1 MKAGEVRLT
10 DFLSKTDTQF
20 VIPIYQRNY
29 DWKTSHCKQ
38 LMNDILDAGKYE
50 RMHFIGSIVYTHDG
64 DVYTSSIKELIII
77 DGQQRLT
84 TITILCIALYHFI
97 KERNPNDVKAHKI
110 FKQYIVNE
118 FAEESKR
125 LKLKVS
131 ENNDADLKD
140 LINECDNEN
149 ASFSNIITNYRF
161 FKNLIS
167 EENVDIILRGINM
180 IMFVEVSLDRKQ
192 DNPQRIFES
201 MNSTGVDLS
210 QADLIRNYILMN
222 LSAAQQNFIYS
233 KYWEYI
239 EKDTRVGAENKMS
252 DFIRDFLTVKTKNIT
267 NETDVYKAFKIK
279 YPHHDIVQLES
290 VLTEIKQLAKPY
302 SLLLTPDKEKNK
314 KIQREI
320 KNINLLKIRT
330 SYPFLMQVYD
340 DYLTQKIDEDCFY
353 RILRFIQTFAIRRF
367 ILDLPTNSF
376 NKIFMVLYDK
386 IDDTDYEKSIYRH
399 ILSLGGKQRM
409 PNDDEIKE
417 TLKDKDIYS
426 SKGKNREYLLSQL
439 ENWQNKEYVEV
450 IDNDK
455 ITIEHIFPQNP
466 SEDWKVKLTKEEY
479 KEFTSIYLHTL
490 GNLTLSGNNGALG
503 NRSFHEKKNMNSEG
517 KEQGYIYS
525 RLWINSY
532 LKSIE
537 KWNAE
542 TYKERTKLLTDRFL
556 EVWKLPEIHVK
567 KDSFAGEIN
576 IFDAEEPTGKS
587 LEYARFFGR
596 IIRKDESKLDYTT
609 LFVYVVRKIYEIVPL
624 ELLEYFG
631 EELSIKKE
639 SNNMIRPRSISDV
652 YYIETNYGSKE
663 IFRRIRLI
671 LSKFELEDELY
682 VSFKGGN

>member
-149 ASFSNIITNYRF
+149 ASFSNILTNYRF

-233 KYWEYI
+233 C
-239 EKDTRVGAENKMS
+239 N
-252 DFIRDFLTVKTKNIT
+252 
-267 NETDVYKAFKIK
+267 
-279 YPHHDIVQLES
+279 Q
-290 VLTEIKQLAKPY
+290 
-302 SLLLTPDKEKNK
+302 
-314 KIQREI
+314 
-320 KNINLLKIRT
+320 
-330 SYPFLMQVYD
+330 
-340 DYLTQKIDEDCFY
+340 
-353 RILRFIQTFAIRRF
+353 
-367 ILDLPTNSF
+367 
-376 NKIFMVLYDK
+376 
-386 IDDTDYEKSIYRH
+386 
-399 ILSLGGKQRM
+399 
-409 PNDDEIKE
+409 
-417 TLKDKDIYS
+417 
-426 SKGKNREYLLSQL
+426 
-439 ENWQNKEYVEV
+439 
-450 IDNDK
+450 
-455 ITIEHIFPQNP
+455 
-466 SEDWKVKLTKEEY
+466 
-479 KEFTSIYLHTL
+479 
-490 GNLTLSGNNGALG
+490 
-503 NRSFHEKKNMNSEG
+503 
-517 KEQGYIYS
+517 
-525 RLWINSY
+525 
-532 LKSIE
+532 
-537 KWNAE
+537 
-542 TYKERTKLLTDRFL
+542 
-556 EVWKLPEIHVK
+556 
-567 KDSFAGEIN
+567 
-576 IFDAEEPTGKS
+576 
-587 LEYARFFGR
+587 
-596 IIRKDESKLDYTT
+596 
-609 LFVYVVRKIYEIVPL
+609 
-624 ELLEYFG
+624 
-631 EELSIKKE
+631 
-639 SNNMIRPRSISDV
+639 
-652 YYIETNYGSKE
+652 
-663 IFRRIRLI
+663 
-671 LSKFELEDELY
+671 
-682 VSFKGGN
+682 